1 MNRCTLR
8 LVARPHDSNPPSR
21 AIREEHQ
28 PWLSQQVAGVVERG
42 GHRIDFRL
50 VVINRVF
57 LARTTTPF
65 EARREQ
71 ESSIVFKK
79 LSKPEEE
86 EDEQDEFVEPPA
98 SALHRRQALV
108 PPKMLTDGYESSSED
123 ISTQGS
129 VSNDQNTQK
138 TRRRSSIVVIP
149 PMQICPGDL
158 LVYSKVL
165 THRNNLLADIDG
177 STQCLAVSEDSTRK
191 AKNTWSL
198 LRLFDRANR
207 AKTECLGGL
216 EEVLSTLRPSEFC
229 DEQLAKYKASGGHS
243 SFLSVSADL

>member
-1 MNRCTLR
+1 MF
-8 LVARPHDSNPPSR
+8 AAQNPSSDNGLGACRDGKAAYLSLPSPNLQT
-21 AIREEHQ
+21 E
-28 PWLSQQVAGVVERG
+28 
-42 GHRIDFRL
+42 
-50 VVINRVF
+50 
-57 LARTTTPF
+57 
-65 EARREQ
+65 EQ

-229 DEQLAKYKASGGHS
+229 DEQLAKYKASFNR
-243 SFLSVSADL
+243 SFSLP